1 MIGLLLLGCFP
12 RIDAPLTTDT
22 GVDGSAITGDSG
34 GADTASVD
42 TADPADTSDTGAP
55 PDSGDTADT
64 GTPPDTA
71 DTGGADCVIDD
82 DLGAVEGDAIVSGV
96 TAGDAV
102 EGSCGGEGQ
111 SDTVLAWTAPRAG
124 SWTLDTVGS
133 AGDTVLWAFATECG
147 SEIACDDDS
156 FDIWSALTLDMTAG
170 QTILLGIEGGEWTVN
185 IWSGACVDANIGGS
199 DAIEGN
205 TEGLDTTLSVPEG
218 CSSAYGTDVVLRWVA
233 PTRGLWVFDTEG
245 SGFDTVLSLRPP
257 SCTAAATVCS
267 DDATASGTSVRWSQV
282 SQFLDAGEV
291 VFLSVGGYDGDSG
304 DYVLTATL
312 SG

>member
-1 MIGLLLLGCFP
+1 MIGLLLLACFP

-22 GVDGSAITGDSG
+22 GAD
-34 GADTASVD
+34 DTAVTDDTSGTD
-42 TADPADTSDTGAP
+42 TALTDTSDTA
-55 PDSGDTADT
+55 DSADTADTSDT

-71 DTGGADCVIDD
+71 DTGADCVVDD
-82 DLGAVEGDAIVSGV
+82 DLGAVDGDAIVSGT

-102 EGSCGGEGQ
+102 EASCGGEGQ

-133 AGDTVLWAFATECG
+133 ADDTVLWAFATGCG
-147 SEIACDDDS
+147 SEIACDDDT
-156 FDIWSALTLDMTAG
+156 FDVWSSLTLDMTAG
-170 QTILLGIEGGEWTVN
+170 QTILLGIEGGDWTLN
-185 IWSGACVDANIGGS
+185 IWSGDCVDANVGSS
-199 DAIEGN
+199 DALEGN
-205 TEGLDTTLSVPEG
+205 TEGLDTTLSVPSA
-218 CSSAYGTDVVLRWVA
+218 CSDAYRTDVVLRWVA
-233 PTRGLWVFDTEG
+233 PSRGLWVFDTEG
-245 SGFDTVLSLRPP
+245 SNFDTILSLRPP

-267 DDATASGTSVRWSQV
+267 DDATASGSSVRWSQV

-291 VFLSVGGYDGDSG
+291 VFLSIGGYDGDSG